1 MRHSGR
7 HCGGVWGDGG
17 AAVVRE
23 AVASLGPEGEEAGGG
38 VAEQVEGVEV
48 VGVSDEAPVQA
59 GLRAVRF

>member
-1 MRHSGR
+1 M
-7 HCGGVWGDGG
+7 WGDGG